1 MTRQIDSRKIIDM
14 VTPAF
19 KYQMQL
25 PDGPGQEAWLDERG
39 LGLGGKLR
47 GIANVL
53 GKPSPCWRQRVPTEE
68 RIRVGSLQTPPDVL
82 ILSEV
87 SGA

>member
-1 MTRQIDSRKIIDM
+1 M

-25 PDGPGQEAWLDERG
+25 ADGPGQEAWLDERG

-53 GKPSPCWRQRVPTEE
+53 GKPSPC
-68 RIRVGSLQTPPDVL
+68 
-82 ILSEV
+82 
-87 SGA
+87 